1 MFGNFLLS
9 TDSKI
14 YIFFCELRIVIPS
27 MFDSERKAHTKTQF
41 SVFVQI
47 LWSQS
52 VLGNRMKYL
61 FWVSEFSGKGLLGIL
76 YLFQWHIFQ
85 VCTTVI

>member
-1 MFGNFLLS
+1 MFGNFLHS

-27 MFDSERKAHTKTQF
+27 MFDSERKAYTKTQF

-47 LWSQS
+47 LCSQS
-52 VLGNRMKYL
+52 ILGNRMKYL
-61 FWVSEFSGKGLLGIL
+61 FGCQNLVERGF
-76 YLFQWHIFQ
+76 
-85 VCTTVI
+85 